1 MLSIQQLE
9 FTYPGG
15 RPIRFPDWQL
25 SQGDIA
31 LLLGPSGSGKSTLV
45 AMLAGLLTPR
55 AGTIGIAGQVLQQLS
70 GHALDHFRGR
80 HIGFVPQQLH
90 LLPLLSVRENLRLA
104 QTLAGQKRDDVRID
118 HVLKSLGIEALANRR
133 PGALSQGQKQRAAI
147 ARATV
152 NTPKLLLAD
161 EPTANLDDQA
171 AEAALDVLL
180 DAARACAATL
190 VIATHDSRVKHR
202 IANQL
207 TLGVQS

>member
-9 FTYPGG
+9 FTYSGG
-15 RPIRFPDWQL
+15 HPIRFPDWQL
-25 SQGDIA
+25 QQGEMA

-45 AMLAGLLTPR
+45 AMLAGLLTPT
-55 AGTIGIAGQVLQQLS
+55 AGCISIAGHMLQQLQ

-90 LLPLLSVRENLRLA
+90 LLPLLSVKENLRLA
-104 QTLAGQKRDDVRID
+104 QTLAGQPRDDKRID
-118 HVLKSLGIEALANRR
+118 HVLGSLGIQNLSDRR

-161 EPTANLDDQA
+161 EPTANLDDIA
-171 AEAALDVLL
+171 AEAALEVLTV
-180 DAARACAATL
+180 AARDCHATL
-190 VIATHDSRVKHR
+190 IIATHDSRVKHR
-202 IANQL
+202 ITQQL
-207 TLGVQS
+207 TLGGMQ